1 MLLKVK
7 QPKSVSETLEFSD
20 RKWNPESSY
29 LLESTLVDKKKE
41 HGTIIQRQG
50 NNIVTY
56 KKKYRPQETVD
67 PRTAG

>member
-29 LLESTLVDKKKE
+29 LLESTLVDKKKKNTTLLFKDKE
-41 HGTIIQRQG
+41 II
-50 NNIVTY
+50 
-56 KKKYRPQETVD
+56 
-67 PRTAG
+67 

>member
-29 LLESTLVDKKKE
+29 LLESTLVDQKKRTQHYYSK
-41 HGTIIQRQG
+41 T
-50 NNIVTY
+50 
-56 KKKYRPQETVD
+56 KK
-67 PRTAG
+67 